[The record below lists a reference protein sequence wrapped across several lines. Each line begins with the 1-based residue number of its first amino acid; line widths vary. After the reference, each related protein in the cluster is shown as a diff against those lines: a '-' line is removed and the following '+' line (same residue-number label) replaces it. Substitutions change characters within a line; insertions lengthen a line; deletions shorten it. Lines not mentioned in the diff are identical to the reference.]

1 MEEKKKI
8 TDEQMQS
15 IKDIQE
21 KYTAIGVQLVQ
32 LKLARKQGE
41 TYLDQLNTQENQL
54 SEEIESTNAKEQELA
69 DQLNATYGVGSLDM
83 VTGEFTP
90 N

>member
-1 MEEKKKI
+1 MEVKKKI
-8 TDEQMQS
+8 TEEQMQS
-15 IKDIQE
+15 IKEIQE

-32 LKLARKQGE
+32 LKLARKSGE
-41 TYLDQLNTQENQL
+41 QYLTQLDVQEDKL

-69 DQLNATYGVGSLDM
+69 DVLNTAYGVGSLDM
-83 VTGEFTP
+83 VSGEFTP